1 MVWANKKITTAIAA
15 TAAILIAAATSAA
28 RADETTVRL
37 GVVRSI
43 TSGVTAWASARG
55 YFKDVGI
62 KLDSSDLDTSANSI
76 AILSQNQL
84 DVIEG
89 GIAAGYFN
97 GLEKEL
103 PITMVM
109 DRVSTPIGHNL
120 MLRPDLKGQIT
131 KPEQLKGKV
140 IATNG
145 NGSVSTYEIGKL
157 LALGGLTIND
167 VDLKVLPF
175 PQYALAFANKA
186 IDAGLVIPPFGT
198 QYIKDNI
205 AVPFLS
211 SDELIKPA
219 PMTIAVVMINT
230 DWAKKNP
237 DLVRNY
243 FVAYLRGVRD
253 YCQAYHGGSIRA
265 GFRRSRRQVRHRAPP
280 RNPQRPES
288 VAGAQP
294 RRQDQHR
301 KHDGHAGLVQ
311 RQQNVEREL
320 FGRPRGRFVLCGL
333 CGEEARTVR
342 AREQGE
348 HPAGVPVIDR
358 SPDVRSMPGSRCG
371 SGSLR
376 APNPRGGLSS
386 RALGPDLPSGQ
397 QSF

>member
-1 MVWANKKITTAIAA
+1 MGHQMIWANRIPAA
-15 TAAILIAAATSAA
+15 ALAAAAAILISAAATAA

-37 GVVRSI
+37 GAVRSI

-55 YFKDVGI
+55 YFKEFGI

-76 AILSQNQL
+76 ALLSQNQL
-84 DVIEG
+84 DIIEG

-120 MLRPDLKGQIT
+120 MLRPDLKDQIT

-157 LALGGLTIND
+157 LALAGLSIND

-175 PQYALAFANKA
+175 PQYAVAFANKA

-198 QYIKDNI
+198 QYIKDNV

-211 SDELIKPA
+211 VDELIKPT
-219 PMTIAVVMINT
+219 PMTIAVAMINT
-230 DWAKKNP
+230 DWAKKSP
-237 DLVRNY
+237 ELARNF

-253 YCQAYHGGSIRA
+253 YCQAYHGGAMRA
-265 GFRRSRRQVRHRAPP
+265 DFIDLVAKTGIERRPAIL
-280 RNPQRPES
+280 N
-288 VAGAQP
+288 
-294 RRQDQHR
+294 DQ
-301 KHDGHAGLVQ
+301 KAW
-311 RQQNVEREL
+311 
-320 FGRPRGRFVLCGL
+320 
-333 CGEEARTVR
+333 
-342 AREQGE
+342 
-348 HPAGVPVIDR
+348 PAR
-358 SPDVRSMPGSRCG
+358 SPDGRINTASMMDMQAWYSANKMSTANFPAERVVD
-371 SGSLR
+371 
-376 APNPRGGLSS
+376 SS
-386 RALGPDLPSGQ
+386 YADYAVKKLGPFVLENKASTLPGCR
-397 QSF
+397 